1 MCVWWMM
8 VTLGSHQQKHWVVSS
23 DVENSGDEWMV
34 SNRCTNI
41 RNRGDKWIVNNRCDN
56 MDMVR

>member
-1 MCVWWMM
+1 MM